1 MVYSYTCK
9 PMRISLLYASVLLA
23 LGISCSSQ
31 TGSGREETLR
41 SKSPSTYSIDELDQL
56 YSPLRRDS
64 FILSEGH
71 DEFRA
76 PIEDLFSDEERRAH
90 RTQILE
96 YTWSLNKD
104 SLLTVWYLPLR
115 DSLKVLGKFSYP
127 RDAVF

>member
-1 MVYSYTCK
+1 MNTFIRFLITVW
-9 PMRISLLYASVLLA
+9 LL
-23 LGISCSSQ
+23 LGFISCHSHEGNKKTSMQ
-31 TGSGREETLR
+31 KLR
-41 SKSPSTYSIDELDQL
+41 SKVPISYLPAELDTL
-56 YSPLRRDS
+56 YSPLRQDT

-96 YTWSLNKD
+96 YTWSMNKD
-104 SLLTVWYLPLR
+104 SLLTVWYLPLQ

-127 RDAVF
+127 RNAIF

>member
-1 MVYSYTCK
+1 
-9 PMRISLLYASVLLA
+9 MRRSLLYASVLLV
-23 LGISCSSQ
+23 LGLSCSSQ

-41 SKSPSTYSIDELDQL
+41 SKSPSIYSIDELDQL

>member
-1 MVYSYTCK
+1 MNTFI
-9 PMRISLLYASVLLA
+9 RFLISVWLL
-23 LGISCSSQ
+23 LGFISCHSHEGNKKISIQ
-31 TGSGREETLR
+31 KLR
-41 SKSPSTYSIDELDQL
+41 SKVPISYLPAELDTL
-56 YSPLRRDS
+56 YSPLRQDT

-76 PIEDLFSDEERRAH
+76 PIEDMFSDEERRAH

-96 YTWSLNKD
+96 YTWSMNKD
-104 SLLTVWYLPLR
+104 SLLTVWYLPLQ

>member
-1 MVYSYTCK
+1 
-9 PMRISLLYASVLLA
+9 MRTSLLYASILLA
-23 LGISCSSQ
+23 LGLSCSSQ
-31 TGSGREETLR
+31 TGSGQEGTL
-41 SKSPSTYSIDELDQL
+41 SPKFPSTYSIDELDQL

-76 PIEDLFSDEERRAH
+76 PIEDLFPDEERRAH

>member
-1 MVYSYTCK
+1 
-9 PMRISLLYASVLLA
+9 MRTSLLYASALLS
-23 LGISCSSQ
+23 LGLSCSSQ
-31 TGSGREETLR
+31 TGSGREETL
-41 SKSPSTYSIDELDQL
+41 SPKFPSTYSIDELDQL
-56 YSPLRRDS
+56 YSLLRRDS
-64 FILSEGH
+64 FVLSEGH

>member
-1 MVYSYTCK
+1 MNTFIRFLITVW
-9 PMRISLLYASVLLA
+9 LL
-23 LGISCSSQ
+23 LGFISCHSHEGNKKTSMQ
-31 TGSGREETLR
+31 KLR
-41 SKSPSTYSIDELDQL
+41 SKVPISYLPAELDTL
-56 YSPLRRDS
+56 YSPLRQDT

-76 PIEDLFSDEERRAH
+76 PIEDMFSDEERRAH

-96 YTWSLNKD
+96 YTWSMNKD
-104 SLLTVWYLPLR
+104 SLLTVWYLPLQ

>member
-1 MVYSYTCK
+1 
-9 PMRISLLYASVLLA
+9 MRISILYASALLT
-23 LGISCSSQ
+23 LGLSCSSP
-31 TGSGREETLR
+31 TGSGQEGTLR

-64 FILSEGH
+64 FVLSKGH

-90 RTQILE
+90 RRQILE
-96 YTWSLNKD
+96 FTWSLNKD
-104 SLLTVWYLPLR
+104 SLLTVWCLPFR

>member
-1 MVYSYTCK
+1 
-9 PMRISLLYASVLLA
+9 MRISLLYASIFLA
-23 LGISCSSQ
+23 LGLSCSSQ
-31 TGSGREETLR
+31 TGSGREGTLR

-90 RTQILE
+90 QTQILE

-104 SLLTVWYLPLR
+104 SLLTVWYLPLQ
-115 DSLKVLGKFSYP
+115 DSLSILGKFSYP

>member
-1 MVYSYTCK
+1 
-9 PMRISLLYASVLLA
+9 MRISLLYASALLS
-23 LGISCSSQ
+23 LGLSCSSQ
-31 TGSGREETLR
+31 TGSGQEGTLS
-41 SKSPSTYSIDELDQL
+41 SKFPSTYSIDELDQL

-64 FILSEGH
+64 FVLSEGH

-115 DSLKVLGKFSYP
+115 NSLKVLGKFSYP

>member
-1 MVYSYTCK
+1 MNTFI
-9 PMRISLLYASVLLA
+9 RFLISVWLL
-23 LGISCSSQ
+23 LGFISCHSHEGNKKTSMQ
-31 TGSGREETLR
+31 KLR
-41 SKSPSTYSIDELDQL
+41 SKVPISYLPAELDTL
-56 YSPLRRDS
+56 YSPLRQDT

-96 YTWSLNKD
+96 YTWSMNKD
-104 SLLTVWYLPLR
+104 SLLTVWYLPLQ

-127 RDAVF
+127 RNAIF

>member
-1 MVYSYTCK
+1 
-9 PMRISLLYASVLLA
+9 MRTSLLYVSILLS
-23 LGISCSSQ
+23 LGLSCSSQ
-31 TGSGREETLR
+31 TGPGQKGTL
-41 SKSPSTYSIDELDQL
+41 SPKFPSTYSIDELDQL
-56 YSPLRRDS
+56 YGPLRRDS

-90 RTQILE
+90 QTKILE

-104 SLLTVWYLPLR
+104 SLLTVWYLPLQ
-115 DSLKVLGKFSYP
+115 DSLSILGKFSYP

>member
-1 MVYSYTCK
+1 
-9 PMRISLLYASVLLA
+9 MRISILYASVLLA
-23 LGISCSSQ
+23 LGLSCSSQ
-31 TGSGREETLR
+31 TGSGQERTLR

-56 YSPLRRDS
+56 YSPLRRDT

-115 DSLKVLGKFSYP
+115 DSLKMLGKFSYP

>member
-1 MVYSYTCK
+1 MNTFIRFLITVW
-9 PMRISLLYASVLLA
+9 LL
-23 LGISCSSQ
+23 LGFISCHSHEGNKKTSMQ
-31 TGSGREETLR
+31 KFR
-41 SKSPSTYSIDELDQL
+41 SKGPISYLPAELDTL
-56 YSPLRRDS
+56 YSPLRQDT

-96 YTWSLNKD
+96 YTWSMNKD
-104 SLLTVWYLPLR
+104 SLLTVWYLPLQ

-127 RDAVF
+127 RDAIF

>member
-1 MVYSYTCK
+1 
-9 PMRISLLYASVLLA
+9 MRTSLLYVSILLS
-23 LGISCSSQ
+23 LGLSCSSQ
-31 TGSGREETLR
+31 TGPGQKGTPSP
-41 SKSPSTYSIDELDQL
+41 KSPSTYSIDELDQL
-56 YSPLRRDS
+56 YSPLRRDT

-71 DEFRA
+71 DEFRS

-115 DSLKVLGKFSYP
+115 DSLSVLGKFSYP
-127 RDAVF
+127 REAVF

>member
-1 MVYSYTCK
+1 
-9 PMRISLLYASVLLA
+9 MRTSLLYVSILLVLGLP
-23 LGISCSSQ
+23 CSSQ
-31 TGSGREETLR
+31 TGSGQKGTL
-41 SKSPSTYSIDELDQL
+41 SPKSPSTYSIDELDQL
-56 YSPLRRDS
+56 YIPLRRDS

-90 RTQILE
+90 QTKILE

-104 SLLTVWYLPLR
+104 SLLTVWYLPFR
-115 DSLKVLGKFSYP
+115 DSLTVLGKFSYP

>member
-1 MVYSYTCK
+1 
-9 PMRISLLYASVLLA
+9 MRTSLLYVSILLS
-23 LGISCSSQ
+23 LGLSCSSQ
-31 TGSGREETLR
+31 TGPGQKGTFSP
-41 SKSPSTYSIDELDQL
+41 KSPSTYSIDELDQL
-56 YSPLRRDS
+56 YSPLRRDT

-71 DEFRA
+71 DEFRS

-115 DSLKVLGKFSYP
+115 DSLSVLGKFSYP
-127 RDAVF
+127 REAVF

>member
-1 MVYSYTCK
+1 
-9 PMRISLLYASVLLA
+9 MRISILYASVFLA
-23 LGISCSSQ
+23 LGLSCSSQ
-31 TGSGREETLR
+31 TGSGQEGTLR
-41 SKSPSTYSIDELDQL
+41 PKFPSTYSIDELDQL

-127 RDAVF
+127 HDAVF

>member
-1 MVYSYTCK
+1 
-9 PMRISLLYASVLLA
+9 MRTSLLYASVLLA

-64 FILSEGH
+64 FILSEGY

>member
-1 MVYSYTCK
+1 MNTFI
-9 PMRISLLYASVLLA
+9 RFLISVWLL
-23 LGISCSSQ
+23 LGFISCHSHEGNKKTSMQ
-31 TGSGREETLR
+31 KLR
-41 SKSPSTYSIDELDQL
+41 SKVPISYLPAELDTL
-56 YSPLRRDS
+56 YSPLRQDT

-96 YTWSLNKD
+96 YTWSMNKD
-104 SLLTVWYLPLR
+104 SLLTVWYLPLQ

>member
-1 MVYSYTCK
+1 
-9 PMRISLLYASVLLA
+9 MRISILYASILLA
-23 LGISCSSQ
+23 LGLSCSSQ
-31 TGSGREETLR
+31 TGSGQERTLR

-56 YSPLRRDS
+56 YSPLRGDS
-64 FILSEGH
+64 FIPSDGH

-76 PIEDLFSDEERRAH
+76 PIEELFSDEERRAH

-115 DSLKVLGKFSYP
+115 DSLRVLGKFSYP

>member
-1 MVYSYTCK
+1 
-9 PMRISLLYASVLLA
+9 MRTSLLYANALLS
-23 LGISCSSQ
+23 LGLSCSSQ
-31 TGSGREETLR
+31 TGSGQEGTLR

-64 FILSEGH
+64 LILSEGH

>member
-1 MVYSYTCK
+1 
-9 PMRISLLYASVLLA
+9 MRISQLYASVFLA
-23 LGISCSSQ
+23 LGLSCSSQ
-31 TGSGREETLR
+31 TGSGQEGTLR
-41 SKSPSTYSIDELDQL
+41 SKSPSTYSIDELDRL

-96 YTWSLNKD
+96 FTWSLNKD

-115 DSLKVLGKFSYP
+115 DSLKVLGQFSYP

>member
-1 MVYSYTCK
+1 
-9 PMRISLLYASVLLA
+9 MRISILYASVFLA
-23 LGISCSSQ
+23 LGLSCSSQ
-31 TGSGREETLR
+31 TGSGQERTLR
-41 SKSPSTYSIDELDQL
+41 SRSPITYSIDELDQL

-64 FILSEGH
+64 FVLSEGH

-127 RDAVF
+127 CDAVF

>member
-1 MVYSYTCK
+1 
-9 PMRISLLYASVLLA
+9 MRTSLLYASALLS
-23 LGISCSSQ
+23 LGLSCSSQ
-31 TGSGREETLR
+31 TGSGKKGTLS
-41 SKSPSTYSIDELDQL
+41 SKFPSTYSVDELDQL

-64 FILSEGH
+64 FVLSEGH

>member
-1 MVYSYTCK
+1 
-9 PMRISLLYASVLLA
+9 MRTSLLYASVLLS
-23 LGISCSSQ
+23 LGLSCSSQ
-31 TGSGREETLR
+31 TGSGQEGTLR
-41 SKSPSTYSIDELDQL
+41 SKPPSTYSIDELDQL

>member
-1 MVYSYTCK
+1 M
-9 PMRISLLYASVLLA
+9 
-23 LGISCSSQ
+23 
-31 TGSGREETLR
+31 
-41 SKSPSTYSIDELDQL
+41 SPSTYSIDELDQL

>member
-1 MVYSYTCK
+1 
-9 PMRISLLYASVLLA
+9 MRTNLLYASALLS
-23 LGISCSSQ
+23 LGLSCSSQ
-31 TGSGREETLR
+31 TSSRQKGTL
-41 SKSPSTYSIDELDQL
+41 SLKSPSTYSIDELDQL
-56 YSPLRRDS
+56 YSPLRQDT

-96 YTWSLNKD
+96 YTWSMNKD
-104 SLLTVWYLPLR
+104 SLLTVWYLPLQ

-127 RDAVF
+127 RNAIF

>member
-1 MVYSYTCK
+1 
-9 PMRISLLYASVLLA
+9 MRISLLYASALLS
-23 LGISCSSQ
+23 LGLSCSSQ
-31 TGSGREETLR
+31 KGSGQEGTLR
-41 SKSPSTYSIDELDQL
+41 SKFPSTYSVDELDQL

-64 FILSEGH
+64 FVLSEGH

-115 DSLKVLGKFSYP
+115 DSLRILGKFSYP

>member
-1 MVYSYTCK
+1 MNTFIRFFITVW
-9 PMRISLLYASVLLA
+9 LL
-23 LGISCSSQ
+23 LGFISCHSHEGNKKTSMQ
-31 TGSGREETLR
+31 KLR
-41 SKSPSTYSIDELDQL
+41 SKVPISYLPGELDQL
-56 YSPLRRDS
+56 YSPLRQDT

-96 YTWSLNKD
+96 YTWSMNKD
-104 SLLTVWYLPLR
+104 SLLTVWYLPLQ

-127 RDAVF
+127 RDAIF

>member
-1 MVYSYTCK
+1 
-9 PMRISLLYASVLLA
+9 MRTSLLYVSILLS
-23 LGISCSSQ
+23 LGLSCSSQ
-31 TGSGREETLR
+31 TSSEQKGTL
-41 SKSPSTYSIDELDQL
+41 SPKSPSTYSIDELDQL
-56 YSPLRRDS
+56 YIPLRRDS
-64 FILSEGH
+64 FVLSEGH

-115 DSLKVLGKFSYP
+115 DSLTVLGKFSYP
-127 RDAVF
+127 CDVVF